1 MPQVAKMH
9 DPDPVDFDDEHAIAA
24 THHAIHVIMV
34 GAYVVNMHILE
45 FLINRIEINLLAV
58 AFLVFEALAE
68 HVFFEIADDYSLRV
82 VAMQMAFQNDVRLHL
97 VPAIGVEGMWIDH
110 QARALAGLNLKEGLA

>member
-9 DPDPVDFDDEHAIAA
+9 DPDPVHLDDEHTIAA

-58 AFLVFEALAE
+58 AFLIF
-68 HVFFEIADDYSLRV
+68 
-82 VAMQMAFQNDVRLHL
+82 
-97 VPAIGVEGMWIDH
+97 
-110 QARALAGLNLKEGLA
+110 